1 MGARGNAP
9 LTPLGR
15 LDTVRRVAVGKRNIG
30 RVARDVGVW
39 GQTVRKWVRRFL
51 EEGKAGLW
59 DRSFRPRRSPGR
71 CSPVVGQRVVDARR
85 RLRAGPVR
93 VAAATGATERTVT
106 LILRRLF
113 PPAAGGRCT
122 GGETSP
128 GSGWATRSRASVVD
142 ALC

>member
-15 LDTVRRVAVGKRNIG
+15 LDTVRRVAVGKRKIG

-51 EEGKAGLW
+51 EEGKTGLR
-59 DRSFRPRRSPGR
+59 DRSFRPHRSPGR
-71 CSPVVGQRVVDARR
+71 CSPVVEQRVVDARR
-85 RLRAGPVR
+85 QLRAGPVR
-93 VAAATGATERTVT
+93 MAAATRGAERTVT
-106 LILRRLF
+106 RILRRLF

-122 GGETSP
+122 GGEMSP
-128 GSGWATRSRASVVD
+128 GSGRDGRSRASVVD